1 MNTHYLCSRCYERCT
16 DLYISQNERESI
28 CLKCYEKEKGNND
41 KNWRELE
48 DKNNV
53 ERSLIH
59 SKLELLE
66 DELINGIIDEDYDSL
81 KEAAEKRAKVLKV
94 IKEEIEVLRDEKF
107 LEILSEIRGR
117 LDQ

>member
-1 MNTHYLCSRCYERCT
+1 MSE
-16 DLYISQNERESI
+16 YIELKNPVERESI
-28 CLKCYEKEKGNND
+28 CLKCYGKEKGNND

-66 DELINGIIDEDYDSL
+66 DELINEIIDEDYDSL

-107 LEILSEIRGR
+107 LKILSEIRGR
-117 LDQ
+117 LD